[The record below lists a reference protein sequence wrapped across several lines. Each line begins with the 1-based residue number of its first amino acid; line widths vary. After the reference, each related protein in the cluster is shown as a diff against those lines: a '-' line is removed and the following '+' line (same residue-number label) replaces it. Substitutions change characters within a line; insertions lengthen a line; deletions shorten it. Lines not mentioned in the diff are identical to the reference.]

1 MRKFARL
8 CCTSAAL
15 GLAAPA
21 GMALG
26 AERVTFLVFDASG
39 SMWAQLEDGKSR
51 IEVARE
57 VIDQYAATR
66 DAEAPI
72 GVVAYGHNR
81 RGDCGDIEALLP
93 LGRHSAET
101 LGATIRALNPR
112 GMTPLTDSMAMA
124 RDMIPP
130 TAEAADIILV
140 TDGLENCGGDPC
152 ALAAEMAA
160 EGIDIRAHVVG
171 FALEEEAVLSLSCVP
186 EQTGGQLFIT
196 NSGAELTEALAV
208 VSAPDPQP
216 ETVTLRALDARD
228 MSALAHATWAVTD
241 AGGATVFEG
250 TQRGIIDIEVMPGN
264 YLADVSAP
272 SFEGAA
278 EFEVA
283 EGMDGPVDVL
293 MAKVLATLM
302 LRGEAA
308 DTGETLDGIE
318 WTLLD
323 VASETAEIH
332 LNEGGG
338 YYPVHVEPGEYR
350 IEGVRDDLSGAAMAT
365 ATREADQHLDIL
377 LAAPEP
383 EIAVTIEAP
392 DEVNIGAAFEV
403 VLSGTASSND
413 YMVLVPAGSDESVSR
428 YGRMS
433 SRVGGDGP
441 REMSAPSHPGTYEL
455 RYYLDADH
463 SLVARATLEVVDVE
477 ITLEAPAQ
485 VEAGSTFEIAIG
497 GGVPGHVVIVE
508 PDRAEDDIVS
518 RYQRMSNSV
527 NGDEGTISRTA
538 PDEPG
543 QYSLRYHSSGEHRL
557 LASQPLEVT
566 EAIAEASLEAPD
578 EVGAG
583 ATIDIAWTG
592 PDDRQ
597 DYITVVEP
605 GAPEGTFNAYQR
617 TSRGSPVS
625 LQMPDALG
633 AHELRYVHQ
642 QSGRTLASR
651 TITLTP
657 VSASLEAPEEALA
670 GSTIEVHWDGPDNRQ
685 DYITVVEPGAPEGSY
700 EAYQRTSRGSP
711 VSLQMPDA
719 LGAHELRYVVAQSGR
734 TLASRPITLVATAA
748 SLEAPEEALAGSTIE
763 VHWEGPDNRQDYIT
777 VVEPGAPEAL
787 AGSTIEVHW
796 EGPDNR
802 QDYITV
808 VEPGAPEGSY
818 EAYQRT
824 SRGSPVS
831 LQMPDALGAHELRY
845 VVRAAALSG
854 RTLASRPITLVAT
867 AASLEAPEEALAG
880 STIEVHWE
888 GPDNRQDYIT
898 VVEPGAPEGSYEA
911 YQRTSRG
918 SPVSLQ
924 MPDALGAHELR
935 YVVAQSGRTLASR
948 PITLVATAGSVSAP
962 AEIPAGSNFDVSP
975 GRVPTTIRTM
985 SPSSRSARPKAATT
999 TISGPRAAI
1008 R

>member
-1 MRKFARL
+1 
-8 CCTSAAL
+8 
-15 GLAAPA
+15 
-21 GMALG
+21 
-26 AERVTFLVFDASG
+26 
-39 SMWAQLEDGKSR
+39 
-51 IEVARE
+51 
-57 VIDQYAATR
+57 
-66 DAEAPI
+66 
-72 GVVAYGHNR
+72 
-81 RGDCGDIEALLP
+81 
-93 LGRHSAET
+93 
-101 LGATIRALNPR
+101 
-112 GMTPLTDSMAMA
+112 
-124 RDMIPP
+124 
-130 TAEAADIILV
+130 
-140 TDGLENCGGDPC
+140 
-152 ALAAEMAA
+152 
-160 EGIDIRAHVVG
+160 
-171 FALEEEAVLSLSCVP
+171 
-186 EQTGGQLFIT
+186 
-196 NSGAELTEALAV
+196 
-208 VSAPDPQP
+208 
-216 ETVTLRALDARD
+216 
-228 MSALAHATWAVTD
+228 
-241 AGGATVFEG
+241 
-250 TQRGIIDIEVMPGN
+250 
-264 YLADVSAP
+264 
-272 SFEGAA
+272 
-278 EFEVA
+278 
-283 EGMDGPVDVL
+283 VDVL

-413 YMVLVPAGSDESVSR
+413 YMVLAPAGSDESVSR

-566 EAIAEASLEAPD
+566 EAVAEASLEAPD

-605 GAPEGTFNAYQR
+605 GAPEGSYNAYQR

-734 TLASRPITLVATAA
+734 TLASRPITLVATA
-748 SLEAPEEALAGSTIE
+748 
-763 VHWEGPDNRQDYIT
+763 
-777 VVEPGAPEAL
+777 
-787 AGSTIEVHW
+787 
-796 EGPDNR
+796 
-802 QDYITV
+802 
-808 VEPGAPEGSY
+808 
-818 EAYQRT
+818 
-824 SRGSPVS
+824 
-831 LQMPDALGAHELRY
+831 
-845 VVRAAALSG
+845 
-854 RTLASRPITLVAT
+854 
-867 AASLEAPEEALAG
+867 
-880 STIEVHWE
+880 
-888 GPDNRQDYIT
+888 
-898 VVEPGAPEGSYEA
+898 
-911 YQRTSRG
+911 
-918 SPVSLQ
+918 
-924 MPDALGAHELR
+924 
-935 YVVAQSGRTLASR
+935 
-948 PITLVATAGSVSAP
+948 GSVSAP
-962 AEIPAGSNFDVSP
+962 AEIPAGSNFDVAWEGPDNNQDYVTIVEVGAPEGSYNHYQRTSRGNPLTLTAPDALGAFEVRYVIAQSGRTLASQPVTLVAVSAELEVDGPILPGGQFQVHWTGPDNPQDYITIVDAGAPEGSYEHYQRTSRGSPVTLRAPEAEGDYEVRYVIAQSGRTLASLPVSVGAGEVSLAVEGEVTAGGVITVVWQGP
-975 GRVPTTIRTM
+975 GRFEDFIELVEEGAADSAPALREARASQGSPLQLFAPTAAGSYELRYRA
-985 SPSSRSARPKAATT
+985 SDSGEVLARIPLAV
-999 TISGPRAAI
+999 GQ
-1008 R
+1008 